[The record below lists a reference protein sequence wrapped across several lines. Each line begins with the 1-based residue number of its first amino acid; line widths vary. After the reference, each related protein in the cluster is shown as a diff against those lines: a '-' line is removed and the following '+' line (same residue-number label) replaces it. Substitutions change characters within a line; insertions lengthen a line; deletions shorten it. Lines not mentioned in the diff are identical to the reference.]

1 MACFHTCLDSVAS
14 AFKSTELVYIQ
25 CVSKENFAVTVKGF
39 TCTCV
44 SLVCR
49 EIHISHVERMDERRR
64 ALVPV
69 VVVNSPTDELFAG
82 VRSPVLIRISYN
94 RRILRRE
101 VQGFSDF
108 SFDISCPLLSGLVP
122 CFAVCCMTS
131 LDYGSIELLKF
142 TKLNTP
148 LLRLVITA
156 EHFAVS
162 ERIVTK
168 TSSKI
173 IILTLIDDQARE

>member
-1 MACFHTCLDSVAS
+1 
-14 AFKSTELVYIQ
+14 
-25 CVSKENFAVTVKGF
+25 
-39 TCTCV
+39 
-44 SLVCR
+44 
-49 EIHISHVERMDERRR
+49 MDERRR

-94 RRILRRE
+94 RYILQRE
-101 VQGFSDF
+101 VKGFSDF
-108 SFDISCPLLSGLVP
+108 SFDISCPLLSRLVL
-122 CFAVCCMTS
+122 CCVVCCMTS

-142 TKLNTP
+142 TKLNTQ

-168 TSSKI
+168 TPSKI
-173 IILTLIDDQARE
+173 IVLTLKDDQARE

>member
-1 MACFHTCLDSVAS
+1 
-14 AFKSTELVYIQ
+14 
-25 CVSKENFAVTVKGF
+25 
-39 TCTCV
+39 
-44 SLVCR
+44 
-49 EIHISHVERMDERRR
+49 VESMDERRR

-94 RRILRRE
+94 RYILQRE
-101 VQGFSDF
+101 VKGFSDF
-108 SFDISCPLLSGLVP
+108 SFDISCPLLSRLVL
-122 CFAVCCMTS
+122 CCVVCCMTS

-142 TKLNTP
+142 TKLNTQ

-168 TSSKI
+168 TPSKI
-173 IILTLIDDQARE
+173 IVLTLKDDQARE

>member
-1 MACFHTCLDSVAS
+1 M
-14 AFKSTELVYIQ
+14 
-25 CVSKENFAVTVKGF
+25 KGF

-108 SFDISCPLLSGLVP
+108 SFDISCPLLADLFRVVP
-122 CFAVCCMTS
+122 FA
-131 LDYGSIELLKF
+131 GSIELLKF

-148 LLRLVITA
+148 LLIMVIELSGVQFGLKSYA
-156 EHFAVS
+156 
-162 ERIVTK
+162 
-168 TSSKI
+168 
-173 IILTLIDDQARE
+173 

>member
-14 AFKSTELVYIQ
+14 AFKSTELVYIH
-25 CVSKENFAVTVKGF
+25 CISKENFAVTVKGF
-39 TCTCV
+39 NCV

-49 EIHISHVERMDERRR
+49 EIHISYVESMDERRR

-69 VVVNSPTDELFAG
+69 LVVNSPTDELFAG
-82 VRSPVLIRISYN
+82 VRSPVLIWISYD
-94 RRILRRE
+94 RYILRSE
-101 VQGFSDF
+101 VKGFSDF
-108 SFDISCPLLSGLVP
+108 SFDISCPLLSRLVP
-122 CFAVCCMTS
+122 CCAVCCMTS

-142 TKLNTP
+142 TKLDTP

-168 TSSKI
+168 TPSKI
-173 IILTLIDDQARE
+173 IILTLKDVQARE

>member
-1 MACFHTCLDSVAS
+1 VAS
-14 AFKSTELVYIQ
+14 AFESTELVYIH

-39 TCTCV
+39 TFV
-44 SLVCR
+44 SFVCR
-49 EIHISHVERMDERRR
+49 EIHISYVESMDERRR

-82 VRSPVLIRISYN
+82 VRNPVLTRISYN
-94 RRILRRE
+94 RYILRRE
-101 VQGFSDF
+101 VQGFPDF
-108 SFDISCPLLSGLVP
+108 SFDISCPLLSRLVP
-122 CFAVCCMTS
+122 CCDVCCMTS

-142 TKLNTP
+142 AKINTP

-162 ERIVTK
+162 ERTVTK
-168 TSSKI
+168 TPSKI
-173 IILTLIDDQARE
+173 IILTLKDDQARE

>member
-1 MACFHTCLDSVAS
+1 VAS
-14 AFKSTELVYIQ
+14 AFKSNELVYIQ

-39 TCTCV
+39 TCV

-49 EIHISHVERMDERRR
+49 EIHISHVESMNERRR

-82 VRSPVLIRISYN
+82 VRSTVLIRISYHWY
-94 RRILRRE
+94 ILRRE
-101 VQGFSDF
+101 VKGFSDF
-108 SFDISCPLLSGLVP
+108 SLDISFPLFSRLVP
-122 CFAVCCMTS
+122 CCAVCYITS
-131 LDYGSIELLKF
+131 LEDDGSIELLKF

-162 ERIVTK
+162 ERIITEKK
-168 TSSKI
+168 TFENNHFDSK
-173 IILTLIDDQARE
+173 R